1 MRHPLYILIAPLIL
15 LLMLSPAV
23 AASESGV
30 VVSEFRF
37 RGPDGGNDEFIELLN
52 SSNNAVD
59 ISDWKLQG
67 CAGSSGNA
75 SNRSTV
81 PSGTT
86 LQPGDHYLFTNS
98 SGYSGTVTGNTNYST
113 GVSDSGGARVVD
125 TAGSVVDG
133 VASSDGSEDQCREGT
148 GLDLPTSNGEN
159 AFERKNAG
167 TQDTSDNAADFEGPK
182 DGGPQNLGGD
192 TQPPEPDITKIRE
205 VQGSGQSSPIEGQ
218 TVTIEGVVTGV
229 DDEIGAS
236 FTRFFPE
243 DAGIFVQEEPSDV
256 DDNPDTSE
264 GIFVGYV
271 RNRGDYPPGTVVRL
285 EGRVN
290 EKFGFTILSE
300 TRDQEPEVIGEAPVP
315 EPVEID
321 SKRAETQD
329 PETRPYYETMEGMR
343 VRLSEGTANSGST
356 NKFGEL
362 FLTPGDERDRVFR
375 TETVPA
381 LLATDAD
388 AGAGDPD
395 NPLRDPDGSTTEVEG
410 DLFDRV
416 EDVVGPFAFSFS
428 NFKVMVQP
436 GRLPEVTDG
445 PTEYPYDE
453 LKPAGRKE
461 LRIAS
466 FNFEN
471 FFSPGSELDQGTVS
485 EEEYAEK
492 KARLADAVDRL
503 LERPAILAV
512 QEVENEQ
519 ILQDLATDLGGYTG
533 YLEEGNDE
541 RGIDVG
547 FLIKDNVKVKDVTQ
561 YGKTAQGPEGFDCSD
576 VDGRLFDRPPL
587 AVEVQAKGFGTF
599 TVFSNHFASKG
610 SPDACREAQAKF
622 VRDRVAELEDEG
634 KRAVVTGDLN
644 AFEDEGALEV
654 LQDGE
659 TTLDNLWNEAPA
671 EERYSFAFS
680 GKLQTLDHM
689 LLTRGLQNK
698 VCDFTYAHF
707 DNDYYK
713 REDPNDG
720 HKVSDHDPPIVTL
733 SRGSGCSAAR

>member
-1 MRHPLYILIAPLIL
+1 MRRALRALLAPLIL
-15 LLMLSPAV
+15 LLVLSPSV

-59 ISDWKLQG
+59 ISGWTLQG
-67 CAGSSGNA
+67 CAASSGNP
-75 SNRSTV
+75 SNRGAV

-86 LQPGDHYLFTNS
+86 LEPGDHYLFTNS
-98 SGYSGTVTGNTNYST
+98 SGYSGTVDGDTNYST

-125 TAGSVVDG
+125 VEGSVVDG
-133 VASSDGSEDQCREGT
+133 VASSDGAEDQCREGT
-148 GLDLPTSNGEN
+148 GLDLPTSNGDN
-159 AFERKNAG
+159 AFERRNDG
-167 TQDTSDNAADFEGPK
+167 TQDTNDNAADFQGPK
-182 DGGPQNLGGD
+182 DSDPQNLGGG
-192 TQPPEPDITKIRE
+192 TNEAEITPIHDI
-205 VQGSGQSSPIEGQ
+205 QGAGESSPIEGQ
-218 TVTIEGVVTGV
+218 TVTVKGVVTGI

-243 DAGIFVQEEPSDV
+243 DAGIFVQEEQSEA
-256 DDNPDTSE
+256 DDDPETSE
-264 GIFVGYV
+264 GIFVGFV

-285 EGRVN
+285 EGQVR
-290 EKFGFTILSE
+290 EKFGFTIIAE
-300 TRDQEPEVIGEAPVP
+300 ERDQEPEIVGEAPVP
-315 EPVEID
+315 EPVEIVPA
-321 SKRAETQD
+321 RAEIQD
-329 PETRPYYETMEGMR
+329 PETRAYYETLEGMR
-343 VRLSEGTANSGST
+343 VRLAAGTANSGGT

-362 FLTPGDERDRVFR
+362 FLTPGEERDRVFR
-375 TETVPA
+375 TEEAPA
-381 LLATDAD
+381 LIATDAD
-388 AGAGDPD
+388 AGAGDPN
-395 NPLRDPDGSTTEVEG
+395 NPLRDPDGSTTEVEA

-416 EDVVGPFAFSFS
+416 EGLVGPLAFSFD

-436 GRLPEVTDG
+436 GLLPEVIDG
-445 PTEYPYDE
+445 PRDYPYDE
-453 LKPAGRKE
+453 LEPAGEKE

-471 FFSPGSELDQGTVS
+471 FFSPGSDLDQGTVG

-503 LERPAILAV
+503 LERPGILAV
-512 QEVENEQ
+512 QEVENRE
-519 ILQDLATDLGGYTG
+519 ILQDLATDLGGYTA

-547 FLIKDNVKVKDVTQ
+547 FLIQDDVRVIDVTQ
-561 YGKTAQGPEGFDCSD
+561 YGKNAQAPEGLDCSD

-587 AVEVQAKGFGTF
+587 AMEVQAQGFGEF
-599 TVFSNHFASKG
+599 AVISNHFASK
-610 SPDACREAQAKF
+610 SAPDACREAQAAF
-622 VRDRVAELEDEG
+622 VRDLVAELEEEG
-634 KRAVVTGDLN
+634 ERAIVTGDLN
-644 AFEDEGALEV
+644 AFEDEGALEI

-659 TTLDNLWNEAPA
+659 TTLDNLWDEAPE
-671 EERYSFAFS
+671 EERYSFQFG

-698 VCDFTYAHF
+698 VCDFRYAHF

-713 REDPNDG
+713 RDDPTDG
-720 HKVSDHDPPIVTL
+720 HKVSDHDPPVLTL
-733 SRGSGCSAAR
+733 SRGSRK